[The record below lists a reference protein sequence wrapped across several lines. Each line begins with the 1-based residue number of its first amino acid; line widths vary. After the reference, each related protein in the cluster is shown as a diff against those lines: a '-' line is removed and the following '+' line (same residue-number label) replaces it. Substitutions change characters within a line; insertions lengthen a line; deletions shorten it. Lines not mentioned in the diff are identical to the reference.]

1 MEPYFT
7 GNSISSSPML
17 ADINND
23 KFLEIVF
30 GSENG
35 YILAYTLKTVPG
47 QIIKK
52 NKIVYGTFL
61 NR

>member
-1 MEPYFT
+1 
-7 GNSISSSPML
+7 ML